1 MVQNVLVSLN
11 ENLFDEMFLQ
21 ELETRLETD
30 PLLPNGLVDLMDD
43 SSVNPLCTCNNGST
57 FSETNT
63 CSCNSSSTFS
73 IQRP

>member
-43 SSVNPLCTCNNGST
+43 SSVNPLCTCNESVN
-57 FSETNT
+57 
-63 CSCNSSSTFS
+63 
-73 IQRP
+73 

>member
-30 PLLPNGLVDLMDD
+30 PLRV
-43 SSVNPLCTCNNGST
+43 
-57 FSETNT
+57 
-63 CSCNSSSTFS
+63 
-73 IQRP
+73 